1 MKKNLLFLFAL
12 ICSMSLF
19 TACNNDD
26 EPVLPVEKDMVGA
39 YKGEL
44 GISING
50 QSLGG
55 GMPQKVYISK
65 SASGDNQLKLELKD
79 FTFGTMNLGDIQV
92 DPCPV
97 TEKDGTYSFTGS
109 QTLTL
114 AAPIGTCPVT
124 VAGTIKDGKISIN
137 IGVKVEALQQEVVAK
152 FDGTKLSGSENA
164 EAKITAFTFDRNVAA
179 VDSLVLS
186 TTIDEANKTISI
198 AVADTAKSEY
208 LKMLVPTIIV
218 SDKAIITPESGAIQD
233 FNSPVKYTVIAEDGT
248 VVEYIATIIGTK
260 YDFETWTN
268 KGTMYKDIFNPA
280 GWATCN
286 DAVGLI
292 KNMGPIL
299 GGGLTYEGEY
309 PVRSTEDHVSGEK
322 ALLMESVDTKGGN
335 ILGQKVPK
343 VTAGTAF
350 LGSFSAMAAIAD
362 PMATTSFGIMYDRKP
377 IEVTGYFKYVAG
389 VDFYD
394 ENGVKID
401 QKDECSISAVLYE
414 VQDEKETLN
423 GSSIYTSDKIVA
435 YAMFNSQGQTD
446 YAPFTLKLDY
456 KKEYDKSKKY
466 KLAVIFSASKEGAA
480 YRAAIGSKLY
490 IDNVTIVSE

>member
-19 TACNNDD
+19 TACNNND
-26 EPVLPVEKDMVGA
+26 EPVLPIEVDMAGA

-44 GISING
+44 GISVNG

-65 SASGDNQLKLELKD
+65 SASGGNQLKLELKA
-79 FTFGTMNLGDIQV
+79 FAFGTMNLGDIQV
-92 DPCPV
+92 DQCLV
-97 TEKDGTYSFTGS
+97 IEKDGTFQFSGS

-124 VAGTIKDGKISIN
+124 VAGTIKNGKISIN
-137 IGVKVEALQQEVVAK
+137 IGVKVEALKQEVVAK
-152 FDGTKLSGSENA
+152 FDGTKLTGSENT
-164 EAKITAFTFDRNVAA
+164 EAKITAFSFDRNVAA
-179 VDSLVLS
+179 VDSLVLGA
-186 TTIDEANKTISI
+186 TIDEAKKTISI

-208 LKMLVPTIIV
+208 LKMLIPTITV
-218 SDKAIITPESGAIQD
+218 SDKATVTPQSGAVQD
-233 FNSPVKYTVIAEDGT
+233 FNNPVKYTVIAEDGT
-248 VVEYIATIIGTK
+248 VVEYTATVIGTK

-268 KGTMYKDIFNPA
+268 KGTMYEDIFNPT

-292 KNMGPIL
+292 KNMGFL
-299 GGGLTYEGEY
+299 GGLTYEGEY
-309 PVRSTEDHVSGEK
+309 PVRPTEDHVSGKK
-322 ALLMESVDTKGGN
+322 ALLMESVDTKGGS
-335 ILGQKVPK
+335 IFGQKVPK
-343 VTAGTAF
+343 VTAATAF
-350 LGSFSAMAAIAD
+350 LGSFNAMAAIAD

-377 IEVTGYFKYVAG
+377 IEVTGAFKYVAG
-389 VDFYD
+389 ADFYN
-394 ENGVKID
+394 ENGEKID
-401 QKDECSISAVLYE
+401 QKDECSLSAVLYE

-423 GSSIYTSDKIVA
+423 GSNIYTSDKIVA
-435 YAMFNSQGQTD
+435 HVMFNSPGQAA

-466 KLAVIFSASKEGAA
+466 KLAVIFSASKDGAA

-490 IDNVTIVSE
+490 VDNVTIVSE